1 MTKQPWT
8 YVAHWLNGKSWRDT
22 VPEARGGGRHA
33 HSQRGWW
40 PGVTKWNGGLPKTGA
55 HQGFNI
61 QSFTEKDCSFSKFEM
76 SGNHILSCNAVK
88 IGINAEVEADLLVG
102 AGLPG
107 WSFTGMTLLVPLY
120 IPCFNR
126 THLQGQ
132 APSPIQPI
140 TRISSSLK
148 LFCWCFGFVFTCLSP
163 PTWVYPLWRQGP
175 FLLGWK
181 LYPQSLDHSSALSRL
196 NNVIRWT
203 TISDRNIMLQG
214 PSYVLTL
221 LP

>member
-1 MTKQPWT
+1 MA
-8 YVAHWLNGKSWRDT
+8 YWLNGKSWRDT

-33 HSQRGWW
+33 HSQSGWW
-40 PGVTKWNGGLPKTGA
+40 PGVIKWNGGLPKTGA

-76 SGNHILSCNAVK
+76 NGNHILSCNAVK
-88 IGINAEVEADLLVG
+88 IGINAEVEAGLLVG

-107 WSFTGMTLLVPLY
+107 WSFTGMTLLIPLNF
-120 IPCFNR
+120 PCFNR

-148 LFCWCFGFVFTCLSP
+148 LFCWYFGFCFYLLVSPHLSVP
-163 PTWVYPLWRQGP
+163 SMKAGT

-181 LYPQSLDHSSALSRL
+181 LYPQSLDHCLALSRL
-196 NNVIRWT
+196 NNVVRWT
-203 TISDRNIMLQG
+203 TVSNRNIMLQG
-214 PSYVLTL
+214 PSYALTL